1 MPARKRAAGSTVG
14 ARLKNFI
21 PGWQAAA
28 ELRGGF
34 DVTLLALVLVLMGL
48 GLLMVLSSSFPRAY
62 SEAISSESGSPLY
75 YFNHQLLFAIL
86 GLAILY
92 VASWI
97 PMSVYRQVTKPLY
110 VFALVMLGLVLVAG
124 AAENNARRWISM
136 GFFSFQPSEVTK
148 LAVILLF
155 ADLISRYRSRMNTLQ
170 YGVVP
175 FAAAM
180 APLILLLFLEPHI
193 SCIIIISLI
202 ALTMMVIGGMPGKYF
217 WAGLGA
223 VVILGGL
230 AFLVSNHVH
239 VRILAW
245 INPEK
250 FGDENTTYQVR
261 ESLMAIGSGGLTGLG
276 PGEGRQKYLY
286 LPESHNDYIFSI
298 VCEELGLLGAAAILM
313 LLALM
318 LLRCTQITLH
328 TQDRFSF
335 LVAAG
340 ITAHF
345 GLQTILNIA
354 VVTNTLP
361 CTGVSLPFFSY
372 GGTALLMQLLEMGIM
387 LSISREVPLTRAN

>member
-1 MPARKRAAGSTVG
+1 MPARRRASASFGTQV
-14 ARLKNFI
+14 KNFI
-21 PGWQAAA
+21 PGWKAAA
-28 ELRGGF
+28 RLRGGF
-34 DVTLLALVLVLMGL
+34 DVTLLMLVLILLGL
-48 GLLMVLSSSFPRAY
+48 GLLMVLSSSYPRAF
-62 SEAISSESGSPLY
+62 SEVLREKADSPLE
-75 YFNHQLLFAIL
+75 YFNHQLLFAAA
-86 GLAILY
+86 GLVIMY
-92 VASWI
+92 MASWI
-97 PMSVYRQVTKPLY
+97 PMGVYRQSAKPMY
-110 VFALVMLGLVLVAG
+110 IFAVVMLLLVLVAG
-124 AAENNARRWISM
+124 AAENNARRWISL

-155 ADLISRYRSRMNTLQ
+155 ADLIARYRSRMNTLQ

-175 FAAAM
+175 FAVAM
-180 APLILLLFLEPHI
+180 LPLVALLFLEPHI

-202 ALTMMVIGGMPGKYF
+202 ALTMMLIGGMPGKYF
-217 WAGLGA
+217 WAGVGA
-223 VVILGGL
+223 VVVLGVL
-230 AFLVSNHVH
+230 AFFVSNHVH

-298 VCEELGLLGAAAILM
+298 VCEELGLVGAAAILL

-387 LSISREVPLTRAN
+387 LSISREIPLATAN

>member
-1 MPARKRAAGSTVG
+1 MPARYSAAGSFRS
-14 ARLKNFI
+14 RLKNFI
-21 PGWQAAA
+21 PGWRASAR
-28 ELRGGF
+28 LRGGF
-34 DVTLLALVLVLMGL
+34 DVTLLTLVLILMGL
-48 GLLMVLSSSFPRAY
+48 GLLMVLSSSYPRAY
-62 SEAISSESGSPLY
+62 YEAIQYESGSPLT
-75 YFNHQLLFAIL
+75 YFNHQLIFAVGGIV
-86 GLAILY
+86 ILY

-97 PMSVYRQVTKPLY
+97 PLSVYRQGAKLLY
-110 VFALVMLGLVLVAG
+110 MFALVTLALVLIIG
-124 AAENNARRWISM
+124 AAKNNARRWISV

-155 ADLISRYRSRMNTLQ
+155 ADLIARFRTRMNTLR
-170 YGVVP
+170 YGVIP
-175 FAAAM
+175 FGAVM
-180 APLILLLFLEPHI
+180 APLVLLLFLEPHI

-223 VVILGGL
+223 VVILGVL
-230 AFLVSNHVH
+230 AFFVSNHVH
-239 VRILAW
+239 VRILSW

-298 VCEELGLLGAAAILM
+298 VCEELGLIGAAAILL

-318 LLRCTQITLH
+318 LFRCTQITLH
-328 TQDRFSF
+328 AQDRFSF

-340 ITAHF
+340 ITAHL

-354 VVTNTLP
+354 VVTNSLP

-372 GGTALLMQLLEMGIM
+372 GGTALIMQLLEIGIM
-387 LSISREVPLTRAN
+387 LSISREIPLADAG

>member
-1 MPARKRAAGSTVG
+1 MPARRRASASFGTQV
-14 ARLKNFI
+14 KNFI
-21 PGWQAAA
+21 PGWKAAA
-28 ELRGGF
+28 RLRGGF
-34 DVTLLALVLVLMGL
+34 DVTLLMLVLILLGL
-48 GLLMVLSSSFPRAY
+48 GLLMVLSSSYPRAF
-62 SEAISSESGSPLY
+62 SEVLREKADSPLE
-75 YFNHQLLFAIL
+75 YFNHQLLFAAA
-86 GLAILY
+86 GLVIMY
-92 VASWI
+92 MASWI
-97 PMSVYRQVTKPLY
+97 PMGVYRQSAKPMY
-110 VFALVMLGLVLVAG
+110 IFAVVMLLLVLVAG
-124 AAENNARRWISM
+124 AAENNARRWISL

-155 ADLISRYRSRMNTLQ
+155 ADLIARYRSRMNTLQ

-175 FAAAM
+175 FAVAM
-180 APLILLLFLEPHI
+180 LPLVALLFLEPHI

-202 ALTMMVIGGMPGKYF
+202 ALTMMLIGGMPGKYF
-217 WAGLGA
+217 WAGVGA
-223 VVILGGL
+223 VVVLGVL
-230 AFLVSNHVH
+230 AFFVSNHVH

-298 VCEELGLLGAAAILM
+298 VCEELGLLGAAAILL

-387 LSISREVPLTRAN
+387 LSISREIPLATAN

>member
-1 MPARKRAAGSTVG
+1 MPTRRRAAPSRG
-14 ARLKNFI
+14 AQLKNFI

-28 ELRGGF
+28 RLRGGF
-34 DVTLLALVLVLMGL
+34 DVTLLALVLILLGL
-48 GLLMVLSSSFPRAY
+48 GLLMVLSSSYPRAF
-62 SEAISSESGSPLY
+62 SEALHSETGGSPLD
-75 YFNHQLLFAIL
+75 YFNHQMVFAAA
-86 GLAILY
+86 GLVIMY
-92 VASWI
+92 MASWI
-97 PMSVYRQVTKPLY
+97 PMGVYRQSAGPIY
-110 VFALVMLGLVLVAG
+110 IFAIVMLLLVLVAG
-124 AAENNARRWISM
+124 SAENNARRWIYL
-136 GFFSFQPSEVTK
+136 GFFSFQPSEITK
-148 LAVILLF
+148 FAIILLF
-155 ADLISRYRSRMNTLQ
+155 ADLIARYRTRMETLQ

-175 FAAAM
+175 FAVALSI
-180 APLILLLFLEPHI
+180 PVLLLFFEPHI

-202 ALTMMVIGGMPGKYF
+202 GLTMMLIGGMPGKYF
-217 WAGLGA
+217 WAGVGA
-223 VVILGGL
+223 VVVLGVL
-230 AFLVSNHVH
+230 AFFVSNHVH

-298 VCEELGLLGAAAILM
+298 VCEELGLVGAIAILL

-372 GGTALLMQLLEMGIM
+372 GGTALLMQLLEMGVM
-387 LSISREVPLTRAN
+387 LSISREIPLTTAN